1 MTAAQRVAN
10 VAASAA
16 AVVTV
21 GFKLA
26 TAYAGAGASQITINF
41 PSNFFVTSSPT
52 VVCTGTTG
60 GLTATVAFTG
70 TTQFVLTT
78 TTTAWDTTA
87 KVCTFSQVATGAA
100 TLGSA
105 AVTVVSTQDS
115 VSTPAVDSGA
125 LTQAPAFFMS
135 ITSGGVP
142 IAVHDADDAWS

>member
-1 MTAAQRVAN
+1 MKLATAAQRVAN

-26 TAYAGAGASQITINF
+26 TAYAAAGASQITINF

-52 VVCTGTTG
+52 VVCTGSTG

-70 TTQFVLTT
+70 TTQSVLTT
-78 TTTAWDTTA
+78 TTTAWDATA

-105 AVTVVSTQDS
+105 AVTVVSTQDRACCQK
-115 VSTPAVDSGA
+115 VFRDSDDGERIYEVA
-125 LTQAPAFFMS
+125 HSFF
-135 ITSGGVP
+135 
-142 IAVHDADDAWS
+142 